1 MKRGDIYSVD
11 LDPTKGHEQR
21 GRRPVLVVSP
31 ERFNALTRCPIVLPI
46 TTGGDFARRVGFAVP
61 ISGIATTGVVRCDQ
75 PRALDLASRNGRRI
89 DALPP
94 EILSDVLARVVTL
107 FE

>member
-1 MKRGDIYSVD
+1 MKRGDIYLVS
-11 LDPTKGHEQR
+11 LDPTQGHGQQ

-31 ERFNALTRCPIVLPI
+31 TDFNEVTRLPVVLPI
-46 TTGGDFARRVGFAVP
+46 TSGGDFARRLGFAVP
-61 ISGIATTGVVRCDQ
+61 ISGIQTTGIVRCDQ
-75 PRALDLASRNGRRI
+75 PRVLDLQARQGRKV

-94 EILSDVLARVVTL
+94 DILGEVLARVSTL